1 MLSAAAGSASTANKN
16 RFESKTRREVRGIV
30 IRVPVRDCG
39 DEKYLANI
47 GRIINQENPLK
58 TSAVSDVPLL
68 LRLSIFLLMFVW
80 TLDKFVNLALS
91 DRDRLW
97 SLGKESQESS
107 FTMIIERKL
116 V

>member
-1 MLSAAAGSASTANKN
+1 M
-16 RFESKTRREVRGIV
+16 
-30 IRVPVRDCG
+30 
-39 DEKYLANI
+39 
-47 GRIINQENPLK
+47 
-58 TSAVSDVPLL
+58 SDVPLL